1 MTLMDKGA
9 RSTFAAGLV
18 RRSSAETLASRS
30 VNSRRSNA
38 HAGAGAA
45 PPPGAPKV
53 GGEVGGEDGGEDGG
67 EVGDEAACADA
78 EGTGAAAS
86 LSKFNEPSGSSQVTS
101 LTPARDSESECAC
114 RRFRS
119 SVVPLKINSGT
130 VIQSISEFFGLTAR
144 SVNATFDTST
154 FRSTSSFKENL

>member
-53 GGEVGGEDGGEDGG
+53 GGEVGGEDGGEVGG
-67 EVGDEAACADA
+67 EAAGADA

>member
-38 HAGAGAA
+38 HARACAA
-45 PPPGAPKV
+45 PARTPGAPKV
-53 GGEVGGEDGGEDGG
+53 GGAAEGAVGGVVGGVVGGGLGG
-67 EVGDEAACADA
+67 EVSGEAAGAGA

-86 LSKFNEPSGSSQVTS
+86 LSKLNEPSGSSQGTG
-101 LTPARDSESECAC
+101 LTPPRDSESGCAC
-114 RRFRS
+114 GRFRS
-119 SVVPLKINSGT
+119 SVVPLKIHSGP
-130 VIQSISEFFGLTAR
+130 VIQSISEF
-144 SVNATFDTST
+144 
-154 FRSTSSFKENL
+154 